1 MPLPGPAP
9 DDDDQF
15 MSFANQVVCKLLES
29 PAHRLMSGSTD
40 VIRYQGR
47 RSGKTFRT
55 PTQYATYGDGL
66 VIFVG
71 RPDTKSWWRN
81 FGQDRDL
88 DVLVAGD
95 WRAMVGRAVVGAD
108 EPDTIAPLLN
118 AYLQRFPKT
127 SRLLDETVGDGDGEG
142 AGTVVVWCRPR

>member
-9 DDDDQF
+9 TDHDRF
-15 MSFANQVVCKLLES
+15 MSFANQVACKLLES

-47 RSGKTFRT
+47 RSLKTFTT
-55 PTQYATYGDGL
+55 PTEYATYG
-66 VIFVG
+66 
-71 RPDTKSWWRN
+71 
-81 FGQDRDL
+81 

-108 EPDTIAPLLN
+108 EPDTIAPLLK
-118 AYLQRFPKT
+118 AYLRRFPKA
-127 SRLLDETVGDGDGEG
+127 SRVLDKTAGDGEG
-142 AGTVVVWCRPR
+142 AGAVVVWCRPQ

>member
-1 MPLPGPAP
+1 MPLPGSAP
-9 DDDDQF
+9 NDHDRF

-47 RSGKTFRT
+47 RSGKTFTT

-71 RPDTKSWWRN
+71 RAATKSWWRN
-81 FGQDRDL
+81 FREDRDV
-88 DVLVAGD
+88 DVLVAGH
-95 WRAMVGRAVVGAD
+95 WQAMVGRAVVGAE
-108 EPDTIAPLLN
+108 EPDTIAPLVGV
-118 AYLQRFPKT
+118 YLRRFPKA
-127 SRLLDETVGDGDGEG
+127 SRRLDKTAGDGDGES